1 MPDMSDI
8 QETLF
13 SAEKLSD
20 RYNTSSASS
29 FLERFAVFC
38 IAGALEIKQSTLL
51 GLCNES
57 A

>member
-1 MPDMSDI
+1 MPDMPDI

-20 RYNTSSASS
+20 RYNTSSASF